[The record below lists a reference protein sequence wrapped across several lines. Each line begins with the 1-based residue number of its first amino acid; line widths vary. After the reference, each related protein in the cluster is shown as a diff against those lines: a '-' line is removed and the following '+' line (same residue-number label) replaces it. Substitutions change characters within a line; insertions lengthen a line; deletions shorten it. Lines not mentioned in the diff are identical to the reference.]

1 METGWGALLMLAA
14 VLLVAGC
21 HQGPPAVKV
30 RLAGAQI
37 PVELVESW
45 LRDAKSPAFF
55 TEQVTPVY
63 LSQHGFEN
71 LARGECDLA
80 CTDRTITP
88 RELALF
94 AERPGLTAHGAGGEA
109 SGQAA
114 DGGARA
120 SRPPSATAD
129 GQAAASR
136 PPLAAR
142 RVAFY
147 GYALYV
153 HASNPL
159 DSVFA
164 RHLRLIF
171 QKRITDWQQLAGEQV
186 PQCQG
191 PINLYGPSKE
201 TRAGMVLSPIANIWF
216 ANPTWRVFDSDTE
229 IVAQV
234 AADPL
239 GLGFAGIGHDDAGV
253 RYLGLRME
261 ERGPPAFPS
270 LEEVE
275 TERYGLAKLIYVY
288 YLEPPSPAVQA
299 ALDYLFSD
307 AGRRAIEGTNL
318 WAIPLE
324 RATVPLPP

>member
-1 METGWGALLMLAA
+1 MGTRGHGKVGTGEGGNGGRWERPWGAGWGAALLLAA
-14 VLLVAGC
+14 MVLVTGC

-88 RELALF
+88 RELVLF
-94 AERPGLTAHGAGGEA
+94 AERTG
-109 SGQAA
+109 
-114 DGGARA
+114 
-120 SRPPSATAD
+120 
-129 GQAAASR
+129 
-136 PPLAAR
+136 PLAAR

-153 HASNPL
+153 HPSNPL

-191 PINLYGPSKE
+191 PINLYGPAKE

-216 ANPTWRVFDSDTE
+216 ANPTWRVFNSDAE
-229 IVAQV
+229 IVGQV

-288 YLEPPSPAVQA
+288 YREPPSPAVQA

-307 AGRRAIEGTNL
+307 AGRAAIEGTDL

>member
-1 METGWGALLMLAA
+1 MGTWEPLLRAGWGALLMLAA
-14 VLLVAGC
+14 VVLVTGC

-94 AERPGLTAHGAGGEA
+94 AERPGLAAHGAREEA

-114 DGGARA
+114 DGGVR
-120 SRPPSATAD
+120 
-129 GQAAASR
+129 ASR

-191 PINLYGPSKE
+191 PINLYGPAKE

-307 AGRRAIEGTNL
+307 AGRRVIEGTDL

-324 RATVPLPP
+324 RATVPLSP